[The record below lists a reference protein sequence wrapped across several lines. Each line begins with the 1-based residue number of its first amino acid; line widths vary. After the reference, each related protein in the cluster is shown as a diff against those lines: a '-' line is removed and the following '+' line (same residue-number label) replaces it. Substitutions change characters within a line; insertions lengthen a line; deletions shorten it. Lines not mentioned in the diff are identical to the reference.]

1 MAEVIEVEVNDKKAK
16 AAAKKAKVAEKK
28 AARKLKLA
36 EKRAERK
43 AKREAKRAALLAKK
57 KERAEAKKQ
66 KREAKKAKLVAKREK
81 AKAKKLALREKKRL
95 AREKKRAAEAAK
107 KLKLKKQKANKN
119 AIDIRLAAKNMKL
132 ALAQIASE
140 MAKLDLNTRIK
151 KAKSVRGIGYD
162 VETVDNNV
170 IARFDTEKS
179 KKTNCNVVAAPAAT
193 NTVKAEVKK
202 VADQPIDFEADDE
215 KKPEVEM
222 IPAGDLYGQDGNASG
237 EVANIGDDDDE
248 VIDPE
253 NHEDADDEYYA
264 DSRDEQDD
272 DLVDNRREFFNT
284 FGDDGEMNGDMNDE

>member
-151 KAKSVRGIGYD
+151 KAKSVRGMGYD

-170 IARFDTEKS
+170 IVRFDFEKS
-179 KKTNCNVVAAPAAT
+179 KKTNYNVVAAPAAT
-193 NTVKAEVKK
+193 NTMKTEVKK
-202 VADQPIDFEADDE
+202 VVADQPIDFGPDEE

-237 EVANIGDDDDE
+237 EVANIDDDNE
-248 VIDPE
+248 IVDPE
-253 NHEDADDEYYA
+253 NDEDATDDYYA
-264 DSRDEQDD
+264 DSRDEQDNEI
-272 DLVDNRREFFNT
+272 VDNRRDFFGA
-284 FGDDGEMNGDMNDE
+284 FDDDGEMNDD